1 MERRFDVRFK
11 ERLAQAEVSRAL
23 IAGFLS
29 GLEAFVHPFAGSLQK
44 SSREVPNSLC
54 AGMAHFSAASGQILD
69 FFFETFRGGLW
80 ERMLLWP

>member
-29 GLEAFVHPFAGSLQK
+29 GPEAFVRPFAGSLQR

-54 AGMAHFSAASGQILD
+54 AGTSLLSAACEQILE
-69 FFFETFRGGLW
+69 FFFATFRAGLKGSV
-80 ERMLLWP
+80 RSP